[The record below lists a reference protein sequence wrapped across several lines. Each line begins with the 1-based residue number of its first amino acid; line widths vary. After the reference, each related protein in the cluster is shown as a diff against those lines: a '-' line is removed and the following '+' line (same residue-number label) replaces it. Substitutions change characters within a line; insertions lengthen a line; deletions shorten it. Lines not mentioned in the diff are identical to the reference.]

1 MDCMIDQ
8 GRLFEFVLEFMDFEN
23 EKTLWELYLHKVF
36 DKSFNE
42 FKNSIP
48 KSNVQP
54 KENLET
60 TVKNSFEILGG
71 FNPNP

>member
-1 MDCMIDQ
+1 MIDQ
-8 GRLFEFVLEFMDFEN
+8 KRLSEFVLEFVDLEN

-48 KSNVQP
+48 KASVRP
-54 KENLET
+54 KENVET
-60 TVKNSFEILGG
+60 TVKNSFNILNG
-71 FNPNP
+71 FNPNS